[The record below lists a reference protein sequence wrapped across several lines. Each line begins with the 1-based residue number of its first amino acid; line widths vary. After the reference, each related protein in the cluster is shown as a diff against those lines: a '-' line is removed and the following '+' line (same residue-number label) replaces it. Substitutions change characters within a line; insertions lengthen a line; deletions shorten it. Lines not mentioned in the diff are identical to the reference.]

1 MKVLQ
6 PIAVTPTGFKG
17 ASRTKLMLEPD
28 SPLVLIIDDD
38 PIDRVLVTESLA
50 DKGFRLIEADTAT
63 QGLRLIEEL
72 RPDLVLLDIMLPD
85 IDGFAA
91 CSRLRL
97 SAHGRHL
104 PVLMM
109 TGLDDVN
116 SMRRAFHAGAT
127 DFVTKPLDPALLEFR
142 LRYLL
147 RATAIGNELR
157 QSEAL
162 LASAQRIAQLGH
174 FAYVPGRGFSAW
186 NTQTHSVLGL
196 AADVWITTLEDLLE
210 HVDPADRLRI
220 SDALTA
226 RDGGAV
232 DEPLEFRLTDSSGQS
247 RTILQHSVR
256 ERHDN
261 GHRIIGTFQ
270 NITERRLAEQKI
282 HRLAY
287 YDLITGLPNRILL
300 ERLLGEMLA
309 EAGRVGEGVAALSID
324 LDHFQRVNDSVGH
337 DVGNGLLGAIGQR
350 LAACVR
356 ASGWRPGQADSHGAN
371 WVDVVA
377 RCGGDEFCIV
387 LPGISRA
394 ADVAQVAQRI
404 HESLQQPFNVAGQEF
419 FITTSIGMAMHPN
432 DGHDADTLLRHA
444 ELALAHA
451 KRKGRD
457 RAEFFDSQL
466 NTRAQARLT
475 METNLRQAIGSEQ
488 LSLHYQPKLSVATGE
503 VVGMEALVRWQ
514 HPTLGRIAPAE
525 FIPVA
530 EESGLIL
537 PLGEWILTEAARQ
550 LAAWRE
556 RGCSQ
561 LRCAVNLS
569 AAQFRDRKLPA
580 MLARILQQFHLGAEM
595 LELELTE
602 SLLMED
608 AGAAQLTLR
617 KLRDLGLT
625 LAVDDFGTGYSSLHY
640 LKRLPLD
647 VLKIDQSFIRELRR
661 DSDDA
666 AIVEAVIAMA
676 HSLRLGVVA
685 EGVELDHQLDFLRAL
700 GCDEAQGYLF
710 SKPLPAAMFADWV
723 DERGGRQPWRVVSG
737 DRARA
742 TGPGV

>member
-6 PIAVTPTGFKG
+6 PPAVTPTGTKV

-28 SPLVLIIDDD
+28 SPLVLVIDDD
-38 PIDRVLVTESLA
+38 PVDRVLVAEALA
-50 DKGFRLIEADTAT
+50 DKGFRLLEADTAT
-63 QGLRLIEEL
+63 QGLRLIDEA

-147 RATAIGNELR
+147 RATAIADELR
-157 QSEAL
+157 DSEAL

-174 FAYVPGRGFSAW
+174 FAYVPDRGFSAW
-186 NTQTHSVLGL
+186 NTQTHAVLGL
-196 AADVWITTLEDLLE
+196 AADVWVTTLEDLLE
-210 HVDPADRLRI
+210 HVEAADRLRVC
-220 SDALTA
+220 DALTA
-226 RDGGAV
+226 RDCGRG
-232 DEPLEFRLTDSSGQS
+232 DEPIEFRITDSSGAT
-247 RTILQHSVR
+247 RTILQHTVR
-256 ERHDN
+256 ERRED
-261 GHRIIGTFQ
+261 GHRIVGTFQ

-287 YDLITGLPNRILL
+287 YDLVTGLPNRLLL
-300 ERLLGEMLA
+300 EHQLGAMLA
-309 EAGRVGEGVAALSID
+309 EADRIGEGVAALSID

-337 DVGNGLLGAIGQR
+337 DTGNGLLAAIGQR
-350 LAACVR
+350 LTACVR
-356 ASGWRPGQADSHGAN
+356 ASGRRGPAEPDGASL
-371 WVDVVA
+371 VDLVA

-387 LPGISRA
+387 LPGMSHA
-394 ADVAQVAQRI
+394 ADVEQVAQRI
-404 HESLQQPFNVAGQEF
+404 RESLQQPFNVGGQDF
-419 FITTSIGMAMHPN
+419 FVTTSIGMAMHPG
-432 DGHDADTLLRHA
+432 DGQDAETLLRHA
-444 ELALAHA
+444 ELALAQA
-451 KRKGRD
+451 KRRGRD
-457 RAEFFDSQL
+457 RCEFYDSQL
-466 NTRAQARLT
+466 NTRARARLS
-475 METNLRQAIGSEQ
+475 METNLRQAIGGEQ
-488 LSLHYQPKLSVATGE
+488 LSLHYQPKLSVATGS

-537 PLGEWILTEAARQ
+537 PLGEWILTEACRQ

-556 RGCSQ
+556 RGCRP

-569 AAQFRDRKLPA
+569 PAQFRDRKLPA
-580 MLARILQQFHLGAEM
+580 MIARILQQAHLGAEM

-617 KLRDLGLT
+617 KLRDLGMT
-625 LAVDDFGTGYSSLHY
+625 LAVDDFGTGYSSLNY

-647 VLKIDQSFIRELRR
+647 VLKIDQSFIRELHQG
-661 DSDDA
+661 SDDA

-685 EGVELDHQLDFLRAL
+685 EGVELDHQLEFLRAL
-700 GCDEAQGYLF
+700 GCDAAQGYLF
-710 SKPLPAAMFADWV
+710 SKPLPADLFADWV
-723 DERGGRQPWRVVSG
+723 EALGQGGAH
-737 DRARA
+737 RARPA
-742 TGPGV
+742 GVGG

>member
-1 MKVLQ
+1 MKLALSPGMKVLQ
-6 PIAVTPTGFKG
+6 PPAVTPTGTKV

-28 SPLVLIIDDD
+28 SPLVLIVDDD
-38 PIDRVLVTESLA
+38 PVDRVLVTESLA
-50 DKGFRLIEADTAT
+50 DKGFRLVEADTAT
-63 QGLRLIEEL
+63 QGLQLIDEL

-97 SAHGRHL
+97 TPHGRHL

-147 RATAIGNELR
+147 RATAIADELR
-157 QSEAL
+157 HSEAL

-174 FAYVPGRGFSAW
+174 FAYVPRRGFSAW
-186 NTQTHSVLGL
+186 NTQTHAVLGL
-196 AADVWITTLEDLLE
+196 APEVWITTLEDLLQ
-210 HVDPADRLRI
+210 HVAPADRPRVC
-220 SDALTA
+220 DALTA
-226 RDGGAV
+226 CEGG
-232 DEPLEFRLTDSSGQS
+232 DEPIEFSITDSSGAT
-247 RTILQHSVR
+247 RTILQHAVR
-256 ERHDN
+256 ERHED
-261 GHRIIGTFQ
+261 GHRVIGTFQ

-287 YDLITGLPNRILL
+287 YDLVTGLPNRLLL
-300 ERLLGEMLA
+300 ERQLADMLA
-309 EAGRVGEGVAALSID
+309 EADRAGEGVAALSID

-337 DVGNGLLGAIGQR
+337 DIGNGLLAAIGQR
-350 LAACVR
+350 LAGCVR
-356 ASGWRPGQADSHGAN
+356 ASGRRGSSDLDGAN
-371 WVDVVA
+371 RVDLVA

-394 ADVAQVAQRI
+394 ADVEQVAQRMR
-404 HESLQQPFNVAGQEF
+404 ESLQQPFNVAGQEF
-419 FITTSIGMAMHPN
+419 FVTTSIGMAMHPG
-432 DGHDADTLLRHA
+432 DGQDAETLLRHA
-444 ELALAHA
+444 ELALAQA
-451 KRKGRD
+451 KRRGRD
-457 RAEFFDSQL
+457 RCEFYDAQL
-466 NTRAQARLT
+466 NTRARARLS

-488 LSLHYQPKLSVATGE
+488 LSLHYQPKFSVASGD

-537 PLGEWILTEAARQ
+537 PLGEWILTEACRQ

-556 RGCSQ
+556 RGCRQ

-569 AAQFRDRKLPA
+569 PAQFRDRKLPA
-580 MLARILQQFHLGAEM
+580 LIARILQQAHLGAEM

-617 KLRDLGLT
+617 KLRDLGMT
-625 LAVDDFGTGYSSLHY
+625 LAVDDFGTGYSSLNY

-647 VLKIDQSFIRELRR
+647 VLKIDQSFIRELRQ

-685 EGVELDHQLDFLRAL
+685 EGVELDHQLEFLRAL
-700 GCDEAQGYLF
+700 GCDVAQGYLF
-710 SKPLPAAMFADWV
+710 SKPLPAARFADWV
-723 DERGGRQPWRVVSG
+723 AGRS
-737 DRARA
+737 ALA
-742 TGPGV
+742 TAADG